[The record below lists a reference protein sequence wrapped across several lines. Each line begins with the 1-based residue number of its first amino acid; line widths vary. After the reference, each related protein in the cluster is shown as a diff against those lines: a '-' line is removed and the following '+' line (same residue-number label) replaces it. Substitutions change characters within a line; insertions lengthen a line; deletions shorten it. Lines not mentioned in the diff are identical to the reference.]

1 MSVTTGMVGQGFY
14 DRNSAPQW
22 RAIEAVL
29 PWLGAAAASLP
40 LDDQAPALTVA
51 DFGCSEGRNSL
62 EVMRHLV
69 PHLRARSD
77 RPVLTVHS
85 DLPTNDFSGLL
96 ARLRP
101 GEGPAIGTGVYSSV
115 VPGSMFD
122 QLLPPQSTHVAMT
135 FNAIAFLSR
144 RPLDKLPGYILPNG
158 PSAERRVGY
167 VTDAERAAFAAQA
180 NADLEAFLRA
190 RAAEL
195 VPGGKLLIEVFGVSA
210 DGRTCDGIYDALND
224 AVLEVLEAGLIERA
238 GYEAFY
244 QPVYMRSLDELTAP
258 VNQDTASC
266 AHLFALDDSRAYEVA
281 VPFVETFGR
290 TGDVATYA
298 RHFTDF
304 FRAFT
309 EPVLQAAFPNAD
321 PQALAD
327 DVYARAEQ
335 LVRDHPERYPFRYV
349 SVAALLTRRPGIAAS
364 A

>member
-22 RAIEAVL
+22 QAIEAVL
-29 PWLGAAAASLP
+29 PWLGAAAGSLP
-40 LDDQAPALTVA
+40 LDDTAPAVTVA

-69 PHLRARSD
+69 PQLRARSE

-85 DLPTNDFSGLL
+85 DLPTNDFSGLF

-101 GEGPAIGTGVYSSV
+101 GEGPAIGTGVYSAV
-115 VPGSMFD
+115 VAGSMFD
-122 QLLPPQSTHVAMT
+122 QLLPPLSTHLAMT
-135 FNAIAFLSR
+135 FNAIGFLSR

-158 PSAERRVGY
+158 PSVVRGIGHVAEE
-167 VTDAERAAFAAQA
+167 DRAVLAAQA

-190 RAAEL
+190 RAVEL
-195 VPGGKLLIEVFGVSA
+195 IPAGKLLVEVFGVSA

-224 AVLEVLEAGLIERA
+224 AVLEVLDAGLIDRA

-258 VNQDTASC
+258 VRDAAASC
-266 AHLFALDDSRAYEVA
+266 APLFTLDDARAYEVA
-281 VPFVETFGR
+281 VPFVETFRR

-298 RHFTDF
+298 RRYTDF
-304 FRAFT
+304 YRAFT
-309 EPVLQAAFPNAD
+309 EPVLQAAFPVAD
-321 PQALAD
+321 PQSLAN
-327 DVYARAEQ
+327 DVYGRAER

-349 SVAALLTRRPGIAAS
+349 SVAMLLTRRPGIAA
-364 A
+364 AA